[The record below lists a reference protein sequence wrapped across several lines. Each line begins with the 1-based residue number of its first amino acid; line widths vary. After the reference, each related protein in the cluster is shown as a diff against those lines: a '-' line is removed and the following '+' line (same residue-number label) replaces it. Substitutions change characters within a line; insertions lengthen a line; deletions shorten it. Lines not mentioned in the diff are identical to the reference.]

1 MLDKNARILIVDDS
15 MTTRRIL
22 KKYLADEGF
31 KNTDEAPDGETAWGK
46 LLGSYPK
53 FSIVF
58 ADWHMPN
65 LNGLELL
72 KKIRGNDELK
82 SLPFIMTTG
91 ERKKEEVEKAI
102 RAGATSYIVKP
113 FEPQTV
119 YGVLEKIP
127 SPPSFLDHQWDEE
140 QERLEKARLEDLS
153 KKKADGDEK

>member
-1 MLDKNARILIVDDS
+1 VLNKNARILIVDDS

-22 KKYLADEGF
+22 KKYLTSEGF
-31 KNTDEAPDGETAWGK
+31 TNTDEAPDGETAWGK
-46 LLGSYPK
+46 LLGSYPR

-102 RAGATSYIVKP
+102 HAGATNYIVKP

-119 YGVLEKIP
+119 YDVLKKIP
-127 SPPSFLDHQWDEE
+127 SSPSLDQQWDEE
-140 QERLEKARLEDLS
+140 QERLERARLEELS
-153 KKKADGDEK
+153 KK

>member
-1 MLDKNARILIVDDS
+1 MLNKNARILIVDDS

-31 KNTDEAPDGETAWGK
+31 TNTDEAPDGEAAWAK
-46 LLGSYPK
+46 LRVSRPK

-58 ADWHMPN
+58 ADWHMPV

-119 YGVLEKIP
+119 YDVLKKITSSP
-127 SPPSFLDHQWDEE
+127 SLFDQQWDEE
-140 QERLEKARLEDLS
+140 QEMLEKARIEKLS
-153 KKKADGDEK
+153 EKQVDGDEK